1 MYGLRLGFEQPIY
14 LLVLLFLPILWWIGA
29 KPLAALGQFRRFLA
43 ISIRS
48 VLWIILVLA
57 LAGVQWVW
65 TSERLT
71 VMYIL
76 DQSESIPAAKRQVM
90 LQYVIESVRKHRNRA
105 REDRAGI
112 IVFGREAS
120 IEIPPFDD
128 DIPEI
133 GRLESLQ
140 SASDATN
147 LESALNLAQASM
159 PEDTSRRIV
168 IVTDGNENLGQASAI
183 ASRLSQAGIGIDV
196 IPVML
201 ETSSEVLVEKIDL
214 PNDIRKGQ
222 PFEARVVLS
231 NYSDEDRATPVSGK
245 MRITQSVQGQ
255 ESLLLEESIIL
266 TPGKNVIPVQ
276 HQIDHC

>member
-159 PEDTSRRIV
+159 PE
-168 IVTDGNENLGQASAI
+168 QA
-183 ASRLSQAGIGIDV
+183 
-196 IPVML
+196 
-201 ETSSEVLVEKIDL
+201 EVHLV
-214 PNDIRKGQ
+214 
-222 PFEARVVLS
+222 
-231 NYSDEDRATPVSGK
+231 
-245 MRITQSVQGQ
+245 
-255 ESLLLEESIIL
+255 
-266 TPGKNVIPVQ
+266 
-276 HQIDHC
+276 